1 MTNTSSKKKY
11 EEEELMYIEKLMK
24 GEITTDNHEDDCG
37 DLDEDIGYVE
47 APIDS
52 LGPPGRWIRH
62 RLLESILYGTPVL
75 LAIQHL
81 RNKHVTRLMKV
92 ASALGTEE
100 FYALLFCMLTW
111 VIDIRLGRLSCI
123 AMAMG
128 FYVANAVKNSLCL
141 PRPPSP
147 PIKPLEDAYF
157 TWGLPS
163 HHSVLGV
170 ILPWYIWFYC
180 LLHYHLEFA
189 TMVCLFLV
197 IAIWS
202 SNVLFCRIYLGVH
215 SPADVVT
222 GGFLGCVIVTFMNRY
237 DNLLDISSIMTGQG
251 ALLVPLYGCILM
263 ILHPFNEISFSAFTE
278 STSMVSV
285 ACGVMLGRAASY
297 GRSPP
302 LKAVMEMYEPG
313 VTSIL
318 NLIAVAAARFF
329 IGAVLV
335 VVAKMVL
342 KVVAQAVISCLLKIL
357 DIKYYTKAKGSIFYT
372 GYSKNYRLP
381 PIFANKKKES
391 EEEENEQEKERLLRT
406 MAQLKQQQPW
416 NIKHAVT
423 FVTYMGMGFTAYY
436 ANPVLCQ
443 YLGLVL

>member
-1 MTNTSSKKKY
+1 MTDSKKKY
-11 EEEELMYIEKLMK
+11 DDEDLLYIEKLLN
-24 GEITTDNHEDDCG
+24 GEITDNCENSG
-37 DLDEDIGYVE
+37 DLDEDIGYVD

-81 RNKHVTRLMKV
+81 RNRHITRIMKV

-100 FYALLFCMLTW
+100 FYAILFCINTW
-111 VIDIRLGRLSCI
+111 IIDIRLGRLSCI
-123 AMAMG
+123 AMAIG
-128 FYVANAVKNSLCL
+128 FYVANVVKNSLCL

-180 LLHYHLEFA
+180 LLHYHFEFV
-189 TMVCLFLV
+189 TMVCLFIV
-197 IAIWS
+197 IAMWS

-222 GGFLGCVIVTFMNRY
+222 GGFLGCLIVTLMNRY

-251 ALLVPLYGCILM
+251 AFLVPLYCCILLF
-263 ILHPFNEISFSAFTE
+263 LHPFNEISFSAFTE
-278 STSMVSV
+278 SLCMVSV

-302 LKAVMEMYEPG
+302 LKAVLEMYEPG
-313 VTSIL
+313 VTSFL
-318 NLIAVAAARFF
+318 KLLGVAVARFF
-329 IGAVLV
+329 IGALMV
-335 VVAKMVL
+335 VMVKLLL
-342 KVVAQAVISCLLKIL
+342 KIIAQAVIGCLLKIL
-357 DIKYYTKAKGSIFYT
+357 DIKYYTKSKGSIFYT

-391 EEEENEQEKERLLRT
+391 EEDEDEEEKERLLRT

-436 ANPVLCQ
+436 CNPILCQ
-443 YLGLVL
+443 YLGIML